1 MIYFKSTLVGLAAA
15 VLAAAVLALALPIAA
30 TILISLKSEKSSGLG
45 AVAGGVD
52 FNSDWVSGI
61 GILFVGVIV
70 FASGFTWQFRRSLR
84 RASPR

>member
-1 MIYFKSTLVGLAAA
+1 MIYVKSILVGLVAA
-15 VLAAAVLALALPIAA
+15 VLSLALLIAA
-30 TILISLKSEKSSGLG
+30 TIFASLKSEQSSGLG

-52 FNSDWVSGI
+52 FNSNWVSGI

-70 FASGFTWQFRRSLR
+70 FAAGFTWQYRRSLR